1 MKNIEI
7 SPKEYERHL
16 NWDDAMMYCQLL
28 TINGKDDWR
37 LPTKDELKYIYKS
50 KKDFTGYY
58 YWTSTE
64 DTEDTEDSN
73 NNYAWTFNSWDRQNW
88 YDKRNK
94 FYVRAVRN
102 LKK

>member
-7 SPKEYERHL
+7 SPKEYEKHL

-28 TINGKDDWR
+28 TIDGKDDWR
-37 LPTKDELKYIYKS
+37 LPTKDELKYIYNS

-64 DTEDTEDSN
+64 DNEDSN
-73 NNYAWTFNSWDRQNW
+73 NNYARHLVSNIKQQQRRVAADN
-88 YDKRNK
+88 DEH
-94 FYVRAVRN
+94 
-102 LKK
+102 